1 MDDRSDTKQQ
11 GPDVMSDLGAD
22 LDALRADAHERLAG
36 SDSAGAVDD
45 LRHELFGRSGKM
57 TFLLRQLA
65 SVPADERPAIGQRA
79 NDVRR
84 ELESAITDRIEELQ
98 RSDLEQRLAS
108 EAIDMSAPGRPL
120 AIGHLHPVQTL
131 IRDLREILHAF
142 GFEVFEGPEVETEE
156 YNFELLNIPPDHPAR
171 DLQDSLFV
179 AEPGS
184 VEAGKPMPAADG
196 TILRT
201 HTSPVQIR
209 AMQAL
214 EAPIRVLAPGR
225 CFRYEAVD
233 ASHGFEFFQVE
244 GLVVDR
250 DTSMA
255 DLKGMLEEIARALY
269 GRDVRTRFRP
279 GYYPFTEPSVAF
291 DIGCLVCGGEGCPA
305 CKRSGWMTILGAGMV
320 HPTVLRNGGFD
331 PAEFQ
336 GYAFGMGPDRMTM
349 LRHGIGDVR
358 LFFSADARFVT
369 QFAEGR

>member
-11 GPDVMSDLGAD
+11 RPDVMSDLGAD

-36 SDSAGAVDD
+36 SDSAGAVND

-57 TFLLRQLA
+57 TSLLRQLA

-131 IRDLREILHAF
+131 MRDLREILHAF

>member
-1 MDDRSDTKQQ
+1 MT
-11 GPDVMSDLGAD
+11 DLRTD
-22 LDALRADAHERLAG
+22 LDDLRSTARERLAASTTAEG
-36 SDSAGAVDD
+36 VDD
-45 LRHELFGRSGKM
+45 LRHDLLGRTGRLTM
-57 TFLLRQLA
+57 LLRQLGL
-65 SVPADERPAIGQRA
+65 VPVEVRPALGQLA
-79 NDVRR
+79 NEIRR
-84 ELESAITDRIEELQ
+84 ELEAAIESRLDVL
-98 RSDLEQRLAS
+98 RSGDLDARLAD
-108 EAIDMSAPGRPL
+108 ETLDMSAPGRPMR
-120 AIGHLHPVQTL
+120 IGHLHPILTTM
-131 IRDLREILHAF
+131 RDLREIFHAY
-142 GFEVFEGPEVETEE
+142 GFEVFEGPEIETEE

-171 DLQDSLFV
+171 DLWDTLFV
-179 AEPGS
+179 AEPGTAES
-184 VEAGKPMPAADG
+184 GPPRPAADG

-201 HTSPVQIR
+201 HTSPVQVR
-209 AMQAL
+209 AMRELQP
-214 EAPIRVLAPGR
+214 PIRVITPGR

-233 ASHGFEFFQVE
+233 ASHSFEFFQIE

-250 DTSMA
+250 DTSLA

-331 PAEFQ
+331 PDEFQ

-349 LRHGIGDVR
+349 LRHGIGDIR
-358 LFFSADARFVT
+358 LFFSADLRFVT

>member
-1 MDDRSDTKQQ
+1 MTLLDDLERIGSDAREALASA
-11 GPDVMSDLGAD
+11 PGAD
-22 LDALRADAHERLAG
+22 
-36 SDSAGAVDD
+36 AVDR
-45 LRHELFGRSGKM
+45 LRHELLGRSGRL
-57 TFLLRQLA
+57 TALLRQLA
-65 SVPADERPAIGQRA
+65 SVPAEERPAIGQRA
-79 NDVRR
+79 NELRS
-84 ELESAITDRIEELQ
+84 ELESAIADRLDTL
-98 RSDLEQRLAS
+98 RGSDLEARLAS
-108 EAIDMSAPGRPL
+108 EAIDMSAPGRPVP
-120 AIGHLHPVQTL
+120 IGHLHPVQTL
-131 IRDLREILHAF
+131 MRDLREIFHAF

-171 DLQDSLFV
+171 DLWDTLFV

-184 VEAGKPMPAADG
+184 VEAGEPRPASDG

-201 HTSPVQIR
+201 HTSPVQVR

-214 EAPIRVLAPGR
+214 DPPIRVLTPGR

-233 ASHGFEFFQVE
+233 ASHAFEFFQVE

-250 DTSMA
+250 DTSLA

-291 DIGCLVCGGEGCPA
+291 DIGCLVCGGAGCPA

-331 PAEFQ
+331 PAEYQ

-349 LRHGIGDVR
+349 LRHGIGDIR
-358 LFFSADARFVT
+358 LFFSADTRFAS